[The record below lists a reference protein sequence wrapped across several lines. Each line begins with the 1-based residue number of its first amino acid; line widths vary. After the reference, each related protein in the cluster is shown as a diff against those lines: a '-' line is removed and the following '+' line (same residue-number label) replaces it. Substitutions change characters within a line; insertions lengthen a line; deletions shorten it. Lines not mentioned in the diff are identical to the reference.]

1 MPLTEIGQYSLKRLQ
16 ILDEDGVVDSDL
28 EPDLSDEELVGL
40 YRAMLLAREDDQR
53 MLKMQRQGRVGTFG
67 PNTGQEAAVC
77 GPALALAPSD
87 WLVGSFRELGARLM
101 RGEPLT
107 HGYLF
112 HNGLEEGNVFDGMDR
127 TLPISIIVGAQ
138 TLHAVGIAYAMKLRG
153 EKDAAVLAFIGD
165 GGTSQGDFHEA
176 LNFASVWQV
185 PVVFV
190 VQNNG
195 WAISL
200 PRSRQAHSATLAQRA
215 IAYDIPGL
223 QVDGNDALATYS
235 AAHEALDRARS
246 GGGPSLIEAVTYRL
260 MMHTTA
266 DDPKKYRSQEEVEQW
281 WKRDPIPRFRRYLEA
296 KRIWDDDRQAA
307 LEAEIKGEIDAAVK
321 AFESMEG
328 FKPDAPFD
336 HVFGTRHEGIEEQR
350 AEFLASLAREV

>member
-1 MPLTEIGQYSLKRLQ
+1 MPLTDMGRYSISRLQ
-16 ILDEDGVVDSDL
+16 ILDEDGIVDPEL
-28 EPDLSDEELVGL
+28 EPDLSGDDLVRL
-40 YRAMLLAREDDQR
+40 YRAMVLAREDDQR

-77 GPALALAPSD
+77 GPALALTPRD
-87 WLVGSFRELGARLM
+87 WMVGSFRELGARLM

-107 HGYLF
+107 SGYLF
-112 HNGLEEGNVFDGMDR
+112 HNGFEEGNVFDGMDR
-127 TLPISIIVGAQ
+127 TLPISIIVAAQ
-138 TLHAVGIAYAMKLRG
+138 TLHATGIAYALKYRK

-200 PRSRQAHSATLAQRA
+200 PRHRQAHSATLAQRA
-215 IAYDIPGL
+215 IAYDMPGV

-235 AAHEALDRARS
+235 AAREALERARS
-246 GGGPSLIEAVTYRL
+246 GGGPSLVEAVTYRL

-266 DDPKKYRSQEEVEQW
+266 DDPKKYRTEEEVEQW
-281 WKRDPIPRFRRYLEA
+281 WKRDPIPRFRKYLES
-296 KRIWDDDRQAA
+296 RSIWDDGKQAA
-307 LEAEIKGEIDAAVK
+307 LEAEVKEEIDAAVRS
-321 AFESMEG
+321 FESMEG

-350 AEFLASLAREV
+350 AAFLASLEAEV